1 MNVTTLYSVEIIC
14 PQLSDLTIFFLHDGL
29 YFALLK
35 SNNVSVYV
43 TIMCSI
49 VCILQGGFEGSAA
62 LAEEHWESSGGIH
75 HQDSEEMG
83 QGQQGFSV
91 MLSFLT

>member
-1 MNVTTLYSVEIIC
+1 MNVTTLYSVKIIC
-14 PQLSDLTIFFLHDGL
+14 PQLNDLHFFFFLHDGL

-35 SNNVSVYV
+35 SDNVSVYV
-43 TIMCSI
+43 SIMCSI

-62 LAEEHWESSGGIH
+62 LAEAHWESSSGIH

-91 MLSFLT
+91 IL

>member
-1 MNVTTLYSVEIIC
+1 M
-14 PQLSDLTIFFLHDGL
+14 
-29 YFALLK
+29 
-35 SNNVSVYV
+35 
-43 TIMCSI
+43 
-49 VCILQGGFEGSAA
+49 CILQGGFEGSAA
-62 LAEEHWESSGGIH
+62 LADKHWESSGGIH